1 MGQTGYL
8 SHGPIPAPRMEA
20 TEISLSDTN
29 VQRLLI
35 VGIAIALYAA
45 LYRPV
50 MSVLEPKPQVG
61 EEDNV
66 SVEDPGVK
74 TGSVAVTSL
83 FRDRLLL
90 TTILSVFVLDQ
101 VSKYIVK
108 SNLSLYESWPSEGL
122 FRITYGTNSGTAFGL
137 FPDAGLVLTVA
148 SFLAIGF
155 LFYFYNAQTLSVW
168 PLRLAIGLQL
178 GGAFGNLTDRL
189 RTGSVVD
196 FIDIGWWPIFN
207 VSDSSIVIGIF
218 LLVMTFALAKE
229 DEPGS
234 ESVAAGAGAITGA
247 GSENEPEPPIPG

>member
-1 MGQTGYL
+1 MRGFF
-8 SHGPIPAPRMEA
+8 A
-20 TEISLSDTN
+20 
-29 VQRLLI
+29 
-35 VGIAIALYAA
+35 
-45 LYRPV
+45 
-50 MSVLEPKPQVG
+50 
-61 EEDNV
+61 
-66 SVEDPGVK
+66 
-74 TGSVAVTSL
+74 
-83 FRDRLLL
+83 LL
-90 TTILSVFVLDQ
+90 TGPTPGR
-101 VSKYIVK
+101 
-108 SNLSLYESWPSEGL
+108 PS
-122 FRITYGTNSGTAFGL
+122 AC

-229 DEPGS
+229 DEPGKRKRRR
-234 ESVAAGAGAITGA
+234 GRRRH
-247 GSENEPEPPIPG
+247 